1 MGVRLQEVKPD
12 IRLLYDPSEN
22 DERVERE
29 RSGVEYRNEVRNG
42 EVILEQYLMLGEL
55 FLDLLED

>member
-29 RSGVEYRNEVRNG
+29 RSVVEYRNEVRNG
-42 EVILEQYLMLGEL
+42 EVKRKKALILL
-55 FLDLLED
+55 